1 MLVHLFLKNV
11 YFYVAFDPE
20 FDLTNPEVLK
30 RCKMRSAIKIK
41 NGEFSKFS
49 EKLIYSETIL
59 CQRRNQVPQIKCVR
73 VYTKL

>member
-1 MLVHLFLKNV
+1 MPVHLFLKNV

-41 NGEFSKFS
+41 MESSANSVRSWYTQKQFSARGGTEFLK
-49 EKLIYSETIL
+49 
-59 CQRRNQVPQIKCVR
+59 
-73 VYTKL
+73 